1 MSRFADQLLALGSL
15 ALDLHEQG
23 EKLTLE
29 RLSTPQIDCCSGL
42 HGGGLVEPLASL
54 LHDSLSI
61 ILATNSEKHSL
72 SSRVARKSLLERC
85 QEIRSRLECLSPARG
100 IGEAIEE
107 EPMPEVMRMLESL
120 GGLLAGLVD
129 DKSNG
134 LEVCWP
140 FPLILTAASFHGWD
154 SDSIHWWETGN
165 RVCLQIQGEELTDN
179 RSAWDW
185 SAAVVSW
192 AKAVENELNLSA
204 AHWVRRDLG
213 VDLPLFFN
221 RHQPNVE
228 AIFNPTANYS
238 LDFNSLLYEA
248 GSSGQWRPPSLGPL
262 LGVLNH
268 YTAREALDFLHK
280 DTFQTF
286 NACLDVLRRV
296 HNSAC
301 HPRWVA
307 KEAASELLDSVTQM
321 RYVGILG
328 QLTRLKQGLQKKAK
342 SKERSSIWIARYGK
356 RFGPYSSAHAQRYL
370 EDGLLSSTDYAWT
383 AGMDDW
389 GMLSEVLKD

>member
-1 MSRFADQLLALGSL
+1 M
-15 ALDLHEQG
+15 
-23 EKLTLE
+23 E

-72 SSRVARKSLLERC
+72 TSRVARKSLLERC

-100 IGEAIEE
+100 
-107 EPMPEVMRMLESL
+107 LEKRLKRSLCQSYADVKSL

-140 FPLILTAASFHGWD
+140 FPSVLTAASFMDGILIAYTGGQVIVSAYRSKAKNLPTIGALGIGRLPLSHGLKLLRMN
-154 SDSIHWWETGN
+154 SISRQPIGF
-165 RVCLQIQGEELTDN
+165 D
-179 RSAWDW
+179 
-185 SAAVVSW
+185 
-192 AKAVENELNLSA
+192 
-204 AHWVRRDLG
+204 DLG

-248 GSSGQWRPPSLGPL
+248 GSSGQWRPPSLGP
-262 LGVLNH
+262 
-268 YTAREALDFLHK
+268 
-280 DTFQTF
+280 
-286 NACLDVLRRV
+286 
-296 HNSAC
+296 S
-301 HPRWVA
+301 
-307 KEAASELLDSVTQM
+307 
-321 RYVGILG
+321 
-328 QLTRLKQGLQKKAK
+328 
-342 SKERSSIWIARYGK
+342 
-356 RFGPYSSAHAQRYL
+356 YL
-370 EDGLLSSTDYAWT
+370 
-383 AGMDDW
+383 
-389 GMLSEVLKD
+389 VF